1 MSKSVRKQEYRQFTS
16 LYEYIKKLG
25 NIFFRW
31 RSYIPV
37 TLFLV
42 LILRLNDLKHTFSN
56 QKIEIIYQAF
66 CLFISSLGEIVRI
79 ITVGFAPS
87 GTSGRNTKTQ
97 IAATLNTSGLYSI
110 TRNPLYFG
118 NFLIILGLSLFTRS
132 YLIVILNCLLFLIFY
147 VPIILVEEC
156 FLLSRFGNTYKE
168 YLSETPCF
176 FPRLHLWR
184 PPANDWSWNRVI
196 RREYSSILSVILSF
210 AIIATIRL
218 YVIHN
223 KAVINKYWLIAVG
236 LALAVWVIIRIMRLL
251 KKI

>member
-1 MSKSVRKQEYRQFTS
+1 MSKSTGKNEDRQFSS
-16 LYEYIKKLG
+16 LDEYIKKLG

-31 RSYIPV
+31 RSYIPI

-42 LILRLNDLKHTFSN
+42 LILRFYDLKYTFSN
-56 QKIEIIYQAF
+56 QLIEVIYQAF
-66 CLFISSLGEIVRI
+66 CLLVSFLGETIRI

-87 GTSGRNTKTQ
+87 GTSGRNTKAQRAT
-97 IAATLNTSGLYSI
+97 TLNVSGLYSI

-147 VPIILVEEC
+147 IPIMLVEES
-156 FLLSRFGNTYKE
+156 FLLGKFGDIYKE
-168 YLSETPCF
+168 YLSKTPCF
-176 FPRLHLWR
+176 FPKLSLWR
-184 PPANDWSWNRVI
+184 PPENNWSWHRII
-196 RREYSSILSVILSF
+196 RREYGSTLSIVLSF
-210 AIIATIRL
+210 VIIAHIRL

-223 KAVINKYWLIAVG
+223 EAVISKCWLIAG
-236 LALAVWVIIRIMRLL
+236 GIALIIWLIIRTMKLL